1 MYTVGLFCGE
11 VGLFY
16 YGNLQA
22 HLHMHS
28 TYSYYHQENTGF
40 TQTTHVC
47 VYIYIYVNISLDEE
61 FPGSMYLLPQVAW
74 PTVVVGRG
82 VDV

>member
-16 YGNLQA
+16 ENLPA
-22 HLHMHS
+22 LLHIHS
-28 TYSYYHQENTGF
+28 TYSYYHQENTDLHIPH
-40 TQTTHVC
+40 TC
-47 VYIYIYVNISLDEE
+47 MCIYIYINISLDEE
-61 FPGSMYLLPQVAW
+61 FPGSMYLLPQVAC
-74 PTVVVGRG
+74 PAVVAGRG